1 MMMQQA
7 RDGQNSARGLFERV
21 FWPLYPPEVRA
32 DLEATRESFVN
43 PANDCGLTEL
53 IDEIAEAFKFL
64 APSLLNLPSKSLD
77 DTDASVHRLGAALT
91 RRNRDSLLHERTVGT
106 NRTPL
111 LAMIAIHGTLY
122 VERCIVANHGAQWLV
137 RKPLWESSVRL
148 RSPLGEAELSVF
160 QWWLK
165 SLSDEEVDRCPLGDR
180 YRTYVEVP
188 CFNGDALPVIGDPS
202 ASIPRLNRPTI
213 DSLRAH
219 LRLHAPRIR
228 SLGVD
233 FPAQPAFDAMGFAWL
248 DMEWVGDGRMLVIHG
263 PSPAR
268 GLHVFWLN
276 VDGFLK
282 AAFYPTDDGAYELK
296 CNGAKMRVSVGAQD
310 KRTVHEMPWWG
321 P

>member
-1 MMMQQA
+1 MTQQA
-7 RDGQNSARGLFERV
+7 RNGQNSARGLFERV

-32 DLEATRESFVN
+32 DLQASRESFVN
-43 PANDCGLTEL
+43 PANDCGVTEL

-64 APSLLNLPSKSLD
+64 APSLLGLPSRSLD

-91 RRNRDSLLHERTVGT
+91 RKTRDLLLHERTVGT

-111 LAMIAIHGTLY
+111 VAMIAIHGTLY
-122 VERCIVANHGAQWLV
+122 VERCIVNNHGAQWLV

-148 RSPLGEAELSVF
+148 SSALGEAELSVF

-165 SLSDEEVDRCPLGDR
+165 SLSDEEVDRRPLGDR

-188 CFNGDALPVIGDPS
+188 CFNGDALPVIGNAS
-202 ASIPRLNRPTI
+202 ARIPRLMRPTI
-213 DSLRAH
+213 DSVREH
-219 LRLHAPRIR
+219 LRVHAPGIR
-228 SLGVD
+228 SLGDD
-233 FPAQPAFDAMGFAWL
+233 FPARPAFDAMSFAWL

-263 PSPAR
+263 PSPKR

-276 VDGFLK
+276 ADGFLK
-282 AAFYPTDDGAYELK
+282 SAFYPTDDGAYELQSK
-296 CNGAKMRVSVGAQD
+296 GTRMCVSVGSSG

-321 P
+321 L